1 MSEYSKII
9 GHENIISQLIS
20 AVSMSKINHAYI
32 FNGPDGSGKNML
44 AKAFAQ
50 ALLCEKQGPE
60 GWGEWRVCK
69 QTEAGTNP
77 DLIYIR
83 HSKENIISVDDIRES
98 LVQDI
103 QIKPYN
109 GLYKVYIIDEAE
121 KLTVQAQNALL
132 KTIEEPP
139 EYSVL
144 IFLTNNADIFLQT
157 ILSRCIVFNLKPL
170 RDDVITDYLIKTYKI
185 ADYEAKVCS
194 SFAQGILGKAIRLFE
209 SEDFNGVKEAAV
221 QLVKNIYSYEIY
233 DLIEEVKMISQN
245 KVNINDFIDILEM
258 WYRDVILFKVTKDP
272 NNLIFKDEI
281 NYIRKAASKSSYEG
295 LENII
300 NGCEIAKSR
309 IKANVNFDLAIELML
324 LNIKEN

>member
-60 GWGEWRVCK
+60 GCGECHFCK
-69 QTEAGTNP
+69 QTESGSNP

-139 EYSVL
+139 EYSVI

-221 QLVKNIYSYEIY
+221 RLVKNIYSYEIY
-233 DLIEEVKMISQN
+233 D
-245 KVNINDFIDILEM
+245 LEM

-281 NYIRKAASKSSYEG
+281 NYIRKSASKSSYEG

>member
-60 GWGEWRVCK
+60 GCGECHFCK
-69 QTEAGTNP
+69 QTESGTNP

-139 EYSVL
+139 EYAVIML
-144 IFLTNNADIFLQT
+144 LTSNVDALLPTIQSRCVTINTKPISKEEIAGYLVSHLSMEQEQADIAAGF
-157 ILSRCIVFNLKPL
+157 C
-170 RDDVITDYLIKTYKI
+170 
-185 ADYEAKVCS
+185 
-194 SFAQGILGKAIRLFE
+194 QGNMGKAIRFANSTDFQEMKEDTLHLLKNVE
-209 SEDFNGVKEAAV
+209 HMDVSEIVDSIRIFSQKKGMIDDY
-221 QLVKNIYSYEIY
+221 L
-233 DLIEEVKMISQN
+233 DLM
-245 KVNINDFIDILEM
+245 LL
-258 WYRDVILFKVTKDP
+258 WYRDVLMFKVTKDA
-272 NNLIFKDEI
+272 NLLLYRDQFHNISHQ
-281 NYIRKAASKSSYEG
+281 ASMHTYESI
-295 LENII
+295 ENILQAI
-300 NGCEIAKSR
+300 DKAKVR
-309 IKANVNFDLAIELML
+309 LGANVNFDVTMELMAL
-324 LNIKEN
+324 TMKE

>member
-1 MSEYSKII
+1 M
-9 GHENIISQLIS
+9 
-20 AVSMSKINHAYI
+20 
-32 FNGPDGSGKNML
+32 
-44 AKAFAQ
+44 
-50 ALLCEKQGPE
+50 
-60 GWGEWRVCK
+60 
-69 QTEAGTNP
+69 
-77 DLIYIR
+77 
-83 HSKENIISVDDIRES
+83 
-98 LVQDI
+98 
-103 QIKPYN
+103 
-109 GLYKVYIIDEAE
+109 
-121 KLTVQAQNALL
+121 
-132 KTIEEPP
+132 
-139 EYSVL
+139 
-144 IFLTNNADIFLQT
+144 
-157 ILSRCIVFNLKPL
+157 
-170 RDDVITDYLIKTYKI
+170 ITDYLIKTYKI

-221 QLVKNIYSYEIY
+221 RLVKNIYSYEIY

-281 NYIRKAASKSSYEG
+281 NYIRKSASKSSYEG

>member
-20 AVSMSKINHAYI
+20 AVSMSKINHAYQ
-32 FNGPDGSGKNML
+32 FLRSGWLRQEYVGQK
-44 AKAFAQ
+44 
-50 ALLCEKQGPE
+50 LLHRLFGAEKQGPE
-60 GWGEWRVCK
+60 GCGECHFCK
-69 QTEAGTNP
+69 QTESGSNP

-139 EYSVL
+139 EYSVI

-221 QLVKNIYSYEIY
+221 RLVKNIYSYEIY

-258 WYRDVILFKVTKDP
+258 CT
-272 NNLIFKDEI
+272 
-281 NYIRKAASKSSYEG
+281 G
-295 LENII
+295 
-300 NGCEIAKSR
+300 
-309 IKANVNFDLAIELML
+309 M
-324 LNIKEN
+324 